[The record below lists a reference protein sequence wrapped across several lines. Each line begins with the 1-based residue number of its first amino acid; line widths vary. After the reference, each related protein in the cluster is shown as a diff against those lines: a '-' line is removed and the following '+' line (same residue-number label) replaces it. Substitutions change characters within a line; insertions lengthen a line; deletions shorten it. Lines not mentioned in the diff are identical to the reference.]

1 MQTTKFLAVIA
12 LIGVANAAVW
22 RNSDGST
29 NSKICWCT
37 AGGQRLSPC
46 SDVAGQYHNGKFVT
60 ASGCSSSWRSGRK
73 LRGGL
78 QSESEAE
85 PTATA
90 KDGLNESESEAEPT
104 CPDSST
110 RKYAE
115 VIRFI
120 NTEVY
125 PWGVD
130 EATDDAR
137 KKTRKAVLQESAKKG
152 DNQFLIAFGACNGDV
167 DDFKEMLDDF

>member
-1 MQTTKFLAVIA
+1 MQTAKFLAVIA

-46 SDVAGQYHNGKFVT
+46 SDVAGQYYNGKFVT

-104 CPDSST
+104 ATAKDELNESESE
-110 RKYAE
+110 AE
-115 VIRFI
+115 PV
-120 NTEVY
+120 
-125 PWGVD
+125 
-130 EATDDAR
+130 ATDGALL
-137 KKTRKAVLQESAKKG
+137 AVAS
-152 DNQFLIAFGACNGDV
+152 
-167 DDFKEMLDDF
+167 

>member
-1 MQTTKFLAVIA
+1 MQTAKFLAVIA

-90 KDGLNESESEAEPT
+90 KDGLNESESEAEP
-104 CPDSST
+104 
-110 RKYAE
+110 
-115 VIRFI
+115 I
-120 NTEVY
+120 
-125 PWGVD
+125 
-130 EATDDAR
+130 ATDGAVGGR
-137 KKTRKAVLQESAKKG
+137 KLSVCSEFCFAGNWKEDFCTMAGCSRPT
-152 DNQFLIAFGACNGDV
+152 GATSSSRRRRWSQPVHRSRSGCQWAC
-167 DDFKEMLDDF
+167 

>member
-1 MQTTKFLAVIA
+1 MQTAKFLAVIA

-73 LRGGL
+73 LRSGL

-90 KDGLNESESEAEPT
+90 KGGLNESESEAEP
-104 CPDSST
+104 
-110 RKYAE
+110 
-115 VIRFI
+115 I
-120 NTEVY
+120 
-125 PWGVD
+125 
-130 EATDDAR
+130 ATDGALL
-137 KKTRKAVLQESAKKG
+137 AVAS
-152 DNQFLIAFGACNGDV
+152 
-167 DDFKEMLDDF
+167 